1 MISRRRVAL
10 SVFVLLAVFGACARA
25 EDTAEETGGTRSA
38 GQEWIS
44 KTILILDGEFVSVS
58 YDVNAPPGE
67 SSSGLDP
74 SQYFV
79 PGRVMAFRATT
90 SLPQFVGTGEAGHV
104 YRLNDRLELEEIGTF
119 DPARSDEELRQ
130 EFGG

>member
-1 MISRRRVAL
+1 MGSFRWPVTVAL
-10 SVFVLLAVFGACARA
+10 LLAVVGACARA
-25 EDTAEETGGTRSA
+25 QDERNEVGAAESDRQAWVST
-38 GQEWIS
+38 
-44 KTILILDGEFVSVS
+44 TILILDGEFVSVS

-90 SLPQFVGTGEAGHV
+90 SLPQVVGTGEAGHV

-119 DPARSDEELRQ
+119 DPARSDEELRE